1 MRGKNLVKLLRAMEL
16 LSKPDGATMEEIG
29 EHLQVDR
36 RSVYRMINLIE
47 ELGFPVYDEKPP
59 LEKEKRWRLE
69 ESYLRKLP
77 NMKVPDVNLTVSEIV
92 SLYFLKG
99 EASLF
104 KGTEIEKHA
113 GSAFGKLSLFV
124 PEDAFGK
131 LHKIKALFVSTSKF
145 AKDYSDKEEIIEQL
159 TDAMLQKETYY
170 IKYHSFYDDNIKDF
184 KIDPLHFFENDGGL
198 YLFVNTTTFG
208 EIRTLAV
215 ERIQEIAKTGD
226 SFEYPRDFDPEELL
240 ESAFDIVCGEPIDVK
255 IWFPA
260 GQARYIKERKWS
272 KTQKIEDQKD
282 GSIILSMNTS
292 GWWDVKRWVLSFGAD
307 AEVVEPEE
315 LRKEIVEGLEATE
328 DRYK

>member
-1 MRGKNLVKLLRAMEL
+1 MRGKNLVKLLRAIEL
-16 LSKPDGATMEEIG
+16 LSKPDGATMEEMG

-69 ESYLRKLP
+69 ECYLRKLP

-104 KGTEIEKHA
+104 KGTEIEKHTR
-113 GSAFGKLSLFV
+113 SALGKLSLFV
-124 PEDAFGK
+124 PEDAFSK

-145 AKDYSDKEEIIEQL
+145 AKDYSDKGEIIEQL
-159 TDAMLQKETYY
+159 TDAMLQKETCY
-170 IKYHSFYDDNIKDF
+170 IKYHSFYDDKIKNF

-198 YLFVNTTTFG
+198 YLFVNTTAFG

-215 ERIQEIAKTGD
+215 ERIQQITKTGA
-226 SFEYPRDFDPEELL
+226 SFEYPKDFDPEELL

-260 GQARYIKERKWS
+260 GG
-272 KTQKIEDQKD
+272 T
-282 GSIILSMNTS
+282 
-292 GWWDVKRWVLSFGAD
+292 
-307 AEVVEPEE
+307 
-315 LRKEIVEGLEATE
+315 
-328 DRYK
+328 